1 MKEIEQ
7 FDDNCENLKALLRIQ
22 RKNNNLNNV
31 EQIKFFES
39 DKESSQNNHPIDS
52 ARRRWAANLSLSKN
66 HNLN

>member
-7 FDDNCENLKALLRIQ
+7 IDENCENLKALLRIQ
-22 RKNNNLNNV
+22 RKNNNINNV

-39 DKESSQNNHPIDS
+39 DKESSQNNHPFDS
-52 ARRRWAANLSLSKN
+52 ARRRCAANLSLSKN